1 MTKSGHARKDLV
13 SRLRP
18 DEGRRA
24 RVGQLDIS
32 PDGGFQLARAAM
44 DAPAQ
49 LLRRQRGE
57 PALHQID
64 PRTTRRREVDMEAR
78 VPGRPAV
85 NAGRLVGA
93 GVVDDQVDVK

>member
-32 PDGGFQLARAAM
+32 PDGGFQLAPLIKYVGCAGPSSSVLM
-44 DAPAQ
+44 
-49 LLRRQRGE
+49 LGE
-57 PALHQID
+57 RLW
-64 PRTTRRREVDMEAR
+64 
-78 VPGRPAV
+78 PGPE
-85 NAGRLVGA
+85 
-93 GVVDDQVDVK
+93 